1 MLTQAKNCD
10 TLILSSRNSW
20 KQLIFCSAHDTKP
33 VTLLRGYDG
42 LHGFAKV
49 LLVASCPSIP
59 GAQCLRHQMILNNE
73 LFEEHAQEQ
82 K

>member
-10 TLILSSRNSW
+10 TLFLSRRDSC
-20 KQLIFCSAHDTKP
+20 KQLIFCSANDTKP
-33 VTLLRGYDG
+33 VTLPRGCDG

-49 LLVASCPSIP
+49 LVANCHSIP
-59 GAQCLRHQMILNNE
+59 GAQRLRHQMILSNE
-73 LFEEHAQEQ
+73 LFEGPAQEQ